1 MHTNYALFEAFDNK
15 YYNKIFFDTETG
27 GFVVAHKEHGRNELK
42 GNKVIALRL
51 AALGK
56 RVILLPNQ
64 INVISADA
72 DVDSEIWEFKTLMTS
87 TNLRSAIQVAIRR
100 AKLQSCNILCFI
112 NQLYVI
118 EEITAGIDSA
128 VRNDKSEKIARIAVL
143 FEDGKIIDI
152 TREEILQRQFAF
164 KFYQ

>member
-1 MHTNYALFEAFDNK
+1 MHTNYALFEAFDSND
-15 YYNKIFFDTETG
+15 YIKIFFDAETG
-27 GFVVAHKEHGRNELK
+27 GFVVAHKAHGKNELE

-56 RVILLPNQ
+56 RVVLLPNQ

-87 TNLRSAIQVAIRR
+87 TNLRGAIQITIRR
-100 AKLQSCNILCFI
+100 AKVQASNILCFI
-112 NQLYVI
+112 AQRYMI
-118 EEITAGIDSA
+118 EEITGGIDGA

-143 FEDGKIIDI
+143 FEDGKLIDM
-152 TREEILQRQFAF
+152 TREEVLQKQFAF